1 MTNHLSVLSERIRDE
16 VVRRRIDA
24 AAEPARVRELAAV
37 EVRRYND
44 ARFAAGETSIGD
56 EEAIVRSI
64 SSTVGGLGRL
74 QRYLDDPT
82 IEEIWVNGSAAFIA
96 RDGVATAL
104 DESFS
109 DGELRDLVERM
120 LQRTGRRVDLSQPFA
135 DASLPDGSR
144 LHVAMG
150 DVVRDGWSINI
161 RKFITSTRSLAALVV
176 SGMLPGE
183 VAEELSQ
190 AMRDGKTV
198 LISGAT
204 HAGKTTLLGALLQTC
219 ASSTR
224 IVTAEE
230 TFELAIDGPDVVNL
244 QGRQAN
250 LEGNGEI
257 SLRRLVKEALRM
269 RPERLVIGEVR
280 DAEALDLVLALNT
293 GVPGAASIHA
303 RSAAE
308 ALDKLAT
315 LPLLAGRNISRDFLA
330 PAIARSIDYVVH
342 CELQDGKRRVR
353 EIVTPTSVTTAGG
366 FETNTIY
373 EVQQ

>member
-24 AAEPARVRELAAV
+24 ASEPARVRELAAV

-44 ARFAAGETSIGD
+44 ARFAAGEAAIGD
-56 EEAIVRSI
+56 EDAVVNRI
-64 SSTVGGLGRL
+64 SSTVGGFGKL

-82 IEEIWVNGSAAFIA
+82 IEELWINGSAGFVA
-96 RDGVATAL
+96 RDGVAAPL

-109 DGELRDLVERM
+109 DSELRDLVERM
-120 LQRTGRRVDLSQPFA
+120 LQRTGRRIDLSQPFA

-150 DVVRDGWSINI
+150 DVVRGGWSINI
-161 RKFITSTRSLAALVV
+161 RKFIKSTRSLAALVV
-176 SGMLPGE
+176 SGMLPGGL
-183 VAEELSQ
+183 ADELTD
-190 AMRDGKTV
+190 AMGEHKTV

-219 ASSTR
+219 ADSTR

-257 SLRRLVKEALRM
+257 ALRRLVKEALRM
-269 RPERLVIGEVR
+269 RPDRLVIGEVR
-280 DAEALDLVLALNT
+280 GAEALDLVLALNT
-293 GVPGAASIHA
+293 GIPGAASIHA
-303 RSAAE
+303 RSASE

-315 LPLLAGRNISRDFLA
+315 LPLLAGSNISRDFLV
-330 PAIARSIDYVVH
+330 PSIVRSVDYVVH
-342 CELQDGKRRVR
+342 CEMRGGRRAVR
-353 EIVTPTSVTTAGG
+353 EVVTPTGVSSTGEIEADL
-366 FETNTIY
+366 IY
-373 EVQQ
+373 EARP